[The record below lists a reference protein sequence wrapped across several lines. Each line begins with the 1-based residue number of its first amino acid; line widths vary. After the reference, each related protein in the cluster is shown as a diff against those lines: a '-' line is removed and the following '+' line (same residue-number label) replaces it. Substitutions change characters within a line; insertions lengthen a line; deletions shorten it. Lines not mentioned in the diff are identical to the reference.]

1 MFYILL
7 VNFLLLHPVHL
18 TVTNIEFLP
27 QKKYFIIQVRFFV
40 DDLQGAILRETGQ
53 KIVFKNTK
61 NKQDKE
67 LLNRYIRNNLKI
79 VVDGYDLSKNY
90 IIDKYVL
97 EDITLWLYMHAKYKN
112 THFKS
117 VKIINSLITN
127 LYPDQQNLLIFVY
140 KNQEKGLTF
149 NSKKKQILLT
159 H

>member
-27 QKKYFIIQVRFFV
+27 QKKIFIIQVRFFV
-40 DDLQGAILRETGQ
+40 DDLQEAILRETGQ
-53 KIVFKNTK
+53 KIVFKNNK

-117 VKIINSLITN
+117 VEIINSLITN

-159 H
+159 Y